1 MPHHSQRE
9 RKESPVMP
17 IYFATNRDVVREGTS
32 NAELGERFNADGPQ
46 FFRVGECEVALQ
58 PGREPTDDDGF
69 RVTATNLYR
78 EQTTS
83 RSEPRPRSGDLFEEL
98 RALLRDE
105 GRDVLVYVHG
115 FASTFEDSIARAAAL
130 EVLYNL
136 VASNGPDPLVFVFSW
151 PANGR
156 TFPATEYFSDRD
168 DAKLSGTAMARALLA
183 LLRFME
189 GVMAEDRAVI
199 RAARER
205 NEVPSA
211 DTLKR
216 CQGRM
221 HLLAHSMGNWAL
233 RHTVLSIRDALGVRP
248 LPRLFKNVFLVAA
261 DEDAD
266 VLGDENKL
274 GLLFEL
280 CQNVHV
286 YHSIDDQA
294 LQISDTTKGNPDR
307 LGADGPDDLT
317 NLPPRVFVVDSSEVD
332 ETAFE
337 HGRHQYYRI
346 RAEVIG
352 DIKQVLEGVGPE
364 QIKGRE
370 PIIPGRSWR
379 ILRTD

>member
-1 MPHHSQRE
+1 
-9 RKESPVMP
+9 MP

-32 NAELGERFNADGPQ
+32 NAEFGERFNADGPQ
-46 FFRVGECEVALQ
+46 FFRVGVCEVALQ
-58 PGREPTDDDGF
+58 PGRNPTEDDAF
-69 RVTATNLYR
+69 AVTASNLYR

-83 RSEPRPRSGDLFEEL
+83 RSEPRPRSGELFEEL
-98 RALLRDE
+98 RKLLRD
-105 GRDVLVYVHG
+105 GDRDVLIYLHG
-115 FASTFEDSIARAAAL
+115 FANTFENSIARAAAL
-130 EVLYNL
+130 EALYTH
-136 VASNGPDPLVFVFSW
+136 AAGSGPDPIVFVFAW

-156 TFPATEYFSDRD
+156 SFPATEYFSDRD

-189 GVMAEDRAVI
+189 SAMAEDRAII

-205 NEVPSA
+205 DEVPA
-211 DTLKR
+211 AATLKR
-216 CQGRM
+216 CQARM
-221 HLLAHSMGNWAL
+221 HVLAHSMGNWAL
-233 RHTVLSIRDALGVRP
+233 RHAVLSLRDAVRVRP
-248 LPRLFKNVFLVAA
+248 LPRIFKNVFLVAA

-266 VLGDENKL
+266 ALGDEHKL

-317 NLPPRVFVVDSSEVD
+317 NLPPRVFAVDCSEVD
-332 ETAFE
+332 ETVFE

-346 RAEVIG
+346 REEVVG
-352 DIKQVLEGVGPE
+352 DIKPVLAGVAPE
-364 QIKGRE
+364 QVEGRE

-379 ILRTD
+379 IRRV